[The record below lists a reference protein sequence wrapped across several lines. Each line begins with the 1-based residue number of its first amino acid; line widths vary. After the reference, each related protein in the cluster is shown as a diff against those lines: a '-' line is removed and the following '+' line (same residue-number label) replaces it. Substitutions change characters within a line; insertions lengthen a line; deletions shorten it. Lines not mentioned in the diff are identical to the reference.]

1 VVAARFVV
9 WNALILRGVGVVV
22 ALVENN
28 LQTLAQFL
36 AQWRGDDLVHELGPS
51 CFGAGGGLRGLW
63 LVLFLLVAFLLFFLL
78 FFGLLFSLP
87 LQIFLI

>member
-1 VVAARFVV
+1 
-9 WNALILRGVGVVV
+9 LK
-22 ALVENN
+22 NN

-36 AQWRGDDLVHELGPS
+36 AQWRSDDLVHELGPS
-51 CFGAGGGLRGLW
+51 RFGACGGVRGLW

-78 FFGLLFSLP
+78 VLGLLLSLP